1 MAAHR
6 IRGHGCLNELFEVC
20 HTDSYNHTL
29 VFPRSLR
36 VYAYGSQRSNNS
48 LPFY

>member
-1 MAAHR
+1 MMLNRLLDIGEWPPTSQGAWLFER
-6 IRGHGCLNELFEVC
+6 IFEVC

-36 VYAYGSQRSNNS
+36 VYA
-48 LPFY
+48 